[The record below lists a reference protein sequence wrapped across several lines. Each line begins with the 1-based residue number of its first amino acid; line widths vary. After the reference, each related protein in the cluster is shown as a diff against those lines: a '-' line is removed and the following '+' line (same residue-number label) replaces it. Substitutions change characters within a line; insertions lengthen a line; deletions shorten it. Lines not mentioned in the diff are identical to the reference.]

1 MKKNTQ
7 CKTITREELVEVL
20 KPYPEY
26 EVSQHQLNVVYP
38 NKYIITGVDD
48 RITVYTK
55 KDAHPTPIYE
65 QIDTPPEGTEVYPDT
80 LTFLKAL
87 IEHVEYTR
95 FNHFDYRVPISTMT
109 TLLEFALAI
118 KDDFLSEF
126 NGSCNS
132 ANLFSVMGRPYSGY
146 MPLQDGGYEI
156 TEQYFHSLQ
165 DPSFHLTKK
174 QTAWGSR
181 EADKIIEGYQEEYQ
195 IPEDIGIDYDS
206 PEFQDWESAWCED
219 FQCQLTVKVFVLSDT
234 TPEIGL
240 EVFIT
245 YGNDVEEILIDRLIS
260 PSELNTSYI
269 EQLKIE
275 INLLNC

>member
-38 NKYIITGVDD
+38 NKYIVTGVDD

-55 KDAHPTPIYE
+55 KDDRPTPIYE
-65 QIDTPPEGTEVYPDT
+65 QTDTPPEATEVY
-80 LTFLKAL
+80 
-87 IEHVEYTR
+87 
-95 FNHFDYRVPISTMT
+95 
-109 TLLEFALAI
+109 
-118 KDDFLSEF
+118 
-126 NGSCNS
+126 
-132 ANLFSVMGRPYSGY
+132 
-146 MPLQDGGYEI
+146 
-156 TEQYFHSLQ
+156 
-165 DPSFHLTKK
+165 
-174 QTAWGSR
+174 
-181 EADKIIEGYQEEYQ
+181 
-195 IPEDIGIDYDS
+195 
-206 PEFQDWESAWCED
+206 PEFQDWGSRLCED